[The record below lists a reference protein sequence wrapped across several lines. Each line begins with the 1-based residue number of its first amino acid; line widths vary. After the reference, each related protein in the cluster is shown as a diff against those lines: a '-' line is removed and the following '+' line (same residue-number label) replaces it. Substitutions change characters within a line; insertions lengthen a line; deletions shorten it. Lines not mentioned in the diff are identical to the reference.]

1 MTQYNTLNVKLPY
14 SQLNKLKSG
23 IKNGTEVMLKTSLN
37 AVSDSDHENN
47 FSHDLFLT
55 NMQVSKLRKVFAN
68 NTSADKKLSKTLLHK
83 IVQSGGF
90 LGSLLGPLLK
100 PGLPLIGNVLKPLP
114 KRVLIP
120 LRLIAAESAADA
132 AIHQKMFAFGRVVKV
147 SDRTHPSDLALRTLL
162 MISNEEMNDVMK
174 IIKSFEKS
182 GLLIK
187 GFNRTIKSEAKEKK
201 EDFLVCY

>member
-1 MTQYNTLNVKLPY
+1 M
-14 SQLNKLKSG
+14 
-23 IKNGTEVMLKTSLN
+23 
-37 AVSDSDHENN
+37 
-47 FSHDLFLT
+47 FLT
-55 NMQVSKLRKVFAN
+55 NTQVSKFGKVFAN
-68 NTSADKKLSKTLLHK
+68 NTSADKKVSKTLLHK

-114 KRVLIP
+114 KCVLIP

-174 IIKSFEKS
+174 IIKSFEES

>member
-1 MTQYNTLNVKLPY
+1 M
-14 SQLNKLKSG
+14 
-23 IKNGTEVMLKTSLN
+23 
-37 AVSDSDHENN
+37 
-47 FSHDLFLT
+47 FLT
-55 NMQVSKLRKVFAN
+55 NTQVSKFGKVFAN
-68 NTSADKKLSKTLLHK
+68 NTSADKKVSKTLLHK

-114 KRVLIP
+114 KRVLMP

-147 SDRTHPSDLALRTLL
+147 SDRTRPSDLALRTLL

-174 IIKSFEKS
+174 IIKSFEES

-201 EDFLVCY
+201 RGFLSMLLGTLDATLLGDLLTGKGTISAVEGTIRAGENTARQARNQKFFRTGKVS

>member
-1 MTQYNTLNVKLPY
+1 M
-14 SQLNKLKSG
+14 
-23 IKNGTEVMLKTSLN
+23 
-37 AVSDSDHENN
+37 
-47 FSHDLFLT
+47 FLT
-55 NMQVSKLRKVFAN
+55 NTQVSKFGKVFAN
-68 NTSADKKLSKTLLHK
+68 NTSADKKVSKTLLRK

-114 KRVLIP
+114 KRVLMP

-147 SDRTHPSDLALRTLL
+147 SDRTRPSDLALRTLL

-174 IIKSFEKS
+174 IIKSFEES

-201 EDFLVCY
+201 RGFLSMLLGTLDATLLGDLLTGKGTISAVKGTIRAGENTARQARNQKFFRTGKVS